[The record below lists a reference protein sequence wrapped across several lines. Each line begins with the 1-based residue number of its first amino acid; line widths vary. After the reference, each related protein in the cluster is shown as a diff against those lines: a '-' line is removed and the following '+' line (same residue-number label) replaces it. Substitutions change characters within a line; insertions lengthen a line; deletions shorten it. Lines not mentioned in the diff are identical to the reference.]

1 MVYAVFTVNL
11 GCGLTL
17 GGNFKV
23 PKKRLFSKMLI
34 ENCNFHIIFYLV
46 TSQINFIV

>member
-17 GGNFKV
+17 GKNFKV
-23 PKKRLFSKMLI
+23 PKKNCFQTCILK
-34 ENCNFHIIFYLV
+34 NCNFAIIFCLA
-46 TSQINFIV
+46 TSQINFLV

>member
-1 MVYAVFTVNL
+1 MVYTVFTVNL

-17 GGNFKV
+17 VKNVKV
-23 PKKRLFSKMLI
+23 PKKRLFSNMHI
-34 ENCNFHIIFYLV
+34 ENCNFDFIFCLV